1 LKYQLRITDRVGEG
15 TFELLARLE
24 TEQRNPI
31 SERLSELP
39 TIEILRIINEE
50 DKKVA
55 YAVERALPEIA
66 KLVDTILEA
75 IRSGGRW
82 IYVGAGT
89 SGRLAAID
97 VAELLS
103 TYNVG
108 PETVEA
114 LVAGGPG
121 AMVRPIEGAE
131 DDEEM
136 AVRELK
142 ARRIREG
149 DVVVGISASG
159 RTPYV
164 VSALRYA
171 KSVGAK
177 TAIITSVENSPAC
190 EYADI
195 KIVLRT
201 GPEVVTGSTRMKAG
215 TAQKMVLTMIST
227 AVMVRLGKVHGNLM
241 ISLQPVSGKLRER
254 AKRILMMEAGIDYR
268 SASEIL
274 EEANYSLPAAIV
286 MAVAGV
292 SYEEALRYLE
302 RANYIPVKAI
312 ELAKGGRVEG

>member
-1 LKYQLRITDRVGEG
+1 
-15 TFELLARLE
+15 
-24 TEQRNPI
+24 
-31 SERLSELP
+31 
-39 TIEILRIINEE
+39 
-50 DKKVA
+50 
-55 YAVERALPEIA
+55 
-66 KLVDTILEA
+66 
-75 IRSGGRW
+75 
-82 IYVGAGT
+82 
-89 SGRLAAID
+89 
-97 VAELLS
+97 
-103 TYNVG
+103 
-108 PETVEA
+108 
-114 LVAGGPG
+114 
-121 AMVRPIEGAE
+121 PIEGAE

-274 EEANYSLPAAIV
+274 EKANYNLPAAIV